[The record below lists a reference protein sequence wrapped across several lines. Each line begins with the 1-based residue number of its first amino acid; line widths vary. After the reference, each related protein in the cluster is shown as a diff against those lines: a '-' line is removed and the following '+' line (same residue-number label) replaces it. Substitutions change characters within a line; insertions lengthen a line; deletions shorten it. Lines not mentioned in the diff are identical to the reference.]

1 MNPKILHE
9 DDSLIVLSK
18 LSGWITN
25 EASTTTTQP
34 VIQTWIK
41 EELDFEI
48 SKSKEFRSGIV
59 HRLDKETSGILLV
72 AKTKKAFRHLQ
83 NQFKERVVKKEYT
96 ALAHGRIEPEEGMVK
111 VPVGRLPWKRD
122 RFGVVPGG
130 RESETSYKVVEYY
143 KKESEDYSLVECKP
157 VTGRTHQIRIH
168 LQYLGHAI
176 VSDEFYAGRKTAR
189 DDREWCPRLFL
200 HASEIFFTHPESG
213 KRISYSSDISPDLKE
228 ALLSLERET

>member
-1 MNPKILHE
+1 MKPKIIHE

-18 LSGWITN
+18 PSGWITN
-25 EASTTTTQP
+25 EASTTTNQP
-34 VIQTWIK
+34 VIQKWIK

-48 SKSKEFRSGIV
+48 SKSREFRSGIV

-72 AKTKKAFRHLQ
+72 AKTKHAFRHLQ
-83 NQFKERVVKKEYT
+83 NQFKERIVKKEYT
-96 ALAHGRIEPEEGMVK
+96 ALAHGKIEPGEGVIK

-130 RESETSYKVVEYY
+130 REAETSYKVVKYFNVDG
-143 KKESEDYSLVECKP
+143 KDYSLVECKP

-189 DDREWCPRLFL
+189 DDRMWCPRLFL
-200 HASEIFFTHPESG
+200 HASKIFFLHPKNEKEVNFES
-213 KRISYSSDISPDLKE
+213 SISPDLKK
-228 ALLSLERET
+228 ALLSLERES